1 MGPLNRGLIL
11 GFALAVL
18 VGCATAFKTAAL
30 FCDHAEAIR
39 PTKADVELISDSLV
53 AQLTRHNEVGA
64 RLCGW
69 KP

>member
-1 MGPLNRGLIL
+1 MGRGLAL
-11 GFALAVL
+11 GFMLAVL

-30 FCDHAEAIR
+30 FCDHAEVIR
-39 PTKADVELISDSLV
+39 PTQKDVEIISDRLV
-53 AQLTRHNEVGA
+53 EQIVRHNEVGQ